1 MLPDE
6 EFLRRFGER
15 KTYLTELAETLVK
28 PSIMKGDLVV
38 LRLGRMSFLTTAY
51 FLLNDAYKAKHMKAG
66 HNTEPPKVAALTC
79 MAIMNTL
86 PFRPQNPMHVR
97 TDGELYCNELYAA
110 YCISRILGFAI
121 EPDAKLKRDFYWRLL
136 KILKSAE
143 MKSATL
149 LPFVSDVNN
158 GATGTYA
165 NHSLTFSDADEM
177 MADTLIAMCEL
188 LCAANGIKV

>member
-86 PFRPQNPMHVR
+86 PFRPQNPMH
-97 TDGELYCNELYAA
+97 A

>member
-1 MLPDE
+1 M
-6 EFLRRFGER
+6 
-15 KTYLTELAETLVK
+15 TLVAAGID
-28 PSIMKGDLVV
+28 SYLLSSGGEL
-38 LRLGRMSFLTTAY
+38 LRLEPPEPYIMGRD
-51 FLLNDAYKAKHMKAG
+51 DAYKAKHMKAG

-188 LCAANGIKV
+188 LCAANGIKVCRNWHSVPDLSSVT